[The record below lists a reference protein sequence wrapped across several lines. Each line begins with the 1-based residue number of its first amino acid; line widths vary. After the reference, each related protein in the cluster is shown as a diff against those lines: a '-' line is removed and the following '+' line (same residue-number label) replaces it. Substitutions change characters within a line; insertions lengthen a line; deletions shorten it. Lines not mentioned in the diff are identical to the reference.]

1 MASEHIVN
9 LKVKFESD
17 AKAGIKATADSL
29 KSNLGGA
36 LKDTDKKSK
45 ELKASLTNFK
55 ELGKIFKDIAP
66 DIGAPFAKG
75 TKLASEM
82 VNVLPKLSGGVIAMA
97 ASVGVLAVGI
107 GAVLVAWK
115 AFGAEAQAS
124 SPALKRDVDAIRES
138 YARWSHQIAKD
149 LTPVFKLFTEAILFW
164 LPKTNAEIAKTSTL
178 YKENQKT
185 LEDYQRTFNLA
196 LDTQLSLMRAIQKAE
211 ARSRKDEQA
220 ERKLEVEE
228 SKDRIN
234 SRYRDQ
240 IYASKKLGAD
250 TTMLEQAKQN
260 ELQKIDVDA
269 KMEADVRAEAATTKA
284 REEAEKKLQLEKATG
299 EKRKALM
306 QTFFD
311 FEAAEKVKMQAQ
323 IDNRISNSQ
332 RLKLRN
338 LDEELSNEE
347 TSLERQKEILAQK
360 YEIEMASANAI
371 YKDEYQIALFYESLL
386 DALDENAK
394 NKKIKNSDEVAK
406 KEKENIDKMSQA
418 RFAAAGASA
427 NLLGALAAMTKS
439 GTKVSRQEANIAKGL
454 AIGEATINTF
464 AGATRAYKDF
474 PYPMSAV
481 ISGLVVA
488 TGLANVAAIANQKF
502 AKGGLIPAGE
512 RSITVN
518 EAGQESVLNARATSR
533 LGREGVDRLNRGE
546 GGSSGITIS
555 YAPTFNGSTTMEAV
569 GAINRHTD
577 EELRRLAKNI
587 QDIKVR
593 GITP

>member
-1 MASEHIVN
+1 MASEHVVN

-36 LKDTDKKSK
+36 LKDSEKKSK

-82 VNVLPKLSGGVIAMA
+82 GSVLPKLSPAM
-97 ASVGVLAVGI
+97 LGI
-107 GAVLVAWK
+107 GAAALGIGLAIGGVAL
-115 AFGAEAQAS
+115 G
-124 SPALKRDVDAIRES
+124 
-138 YARWSHQIAKD
+138 
-149 LTPVFKLFTEAILFW
+149 FKLFFGAALKQSPELAAKFELMKERIASITNWIADKLTPAFTFFVNIALALLPTVSKEFDVTAKKILETQEKNNNKLYEAKMFSADKLRILRAKVAGDEEAELRATHISEINQQSSTHRAQYIAAVKAKEDTNILGQLQLLEIQNLLDEQAASLLVFNNKKLEESNKTEKELTAKRKQEMDKRKKMTEDFEDFEKNQQDKLMEQIDKRISKSKSLKDRVIDQEFSDEETTKERKEEILSDRMD
-164 LPKTNAEIAKTSTL
+164 AEIAIA
-178 YKENQKT
+178 EGG
-185 LEDYQRTFNLA
+185 LA
-196 LDTQLSLMRAIQKAE
+196 DKYAIAQ
-211 ARSRKDEQA
+211 
-220 ERKLEVEE
+220 
-228 SKDRIN
+228 
-234 SRYRDQ
+234 Y
-240 IYASKKLGAD
+240 YAG
-250 TTMLEQAKQN
+250 
-260 ELQKIDVDA
+260 
-269 KMEADVRAEAATTKA
+269 
-284 REEAEKKLQLEKATG
+284 
-299 EKRKALM
+299 
-306 QTFFD
+306 
-311 FEAAEKVKMQAQ
+311 
-323 IDNRISNSQ
+323 
-332 RLKLRN
+332 
-338 LDEELSNEE
+338 
-347 TSLERQKEILAQK
+347 
-360 YEIEMASANAI
+360 
-371 YKDEYQIALFYESLL
+371 LF
-386 DALDENAK
+386 DALDEDEK
-394 NKKIKNSDEVAK
+394 NKKIKNSDDIAK

-418 RFAAAGASA
+418 KFAAAGASA
-427 NLLGALAAMTKS
+427 NLLGALASLTKS

-518 EAGQESVLNARATSR
+518 EAGQESVLNARATQR

-555 YAPTFNGSTTMEAV
+555 YAPTFHGSTTMEAV

-587 QDIKVR
+587 QDIRDR